1 LLDFVADVRA
11 STPTDAAKRI
21 VPDVREERAALRAAR
36 DRVRRVL
43 TSRIEGERRHLVAL
57 VSRPVMADPMAIFAA
72 RRQELDALT
81 HRARQRLQA
90 GLHRA
95 ADQVA
100 HLRAQM
106 RALSPLAVLDRGY
119 AVVQNA
125 GGHVVMDRAEVE
137 AGELLRVRVARGDF
151 GVRVVG

>member
-1 LLDFVADVRA
+1 VWRTLHPKTSVIPSLQPGMRGPFWFCVVAFLLL
-11 STPTDAAKRI
+11 SI
-21 VPDVREERAALRAAR
+21 VILALRTE
-36 DRVRRVL
+36 L
-43 TSRIEGERRHLVAL
+43 EK
-57 VSRPVMADPMAIFAA
+57 

-95 ADQVA
+95 ADQVT
-100 HLRAQM
+100 HLRAQV

-125 GGHVVMDRAEVE
+125 GGHVVMDPSEVT